1 MINFTYTC
9 VFSSCHLIFPSCQIP
24 TIDIDECTLGIS
36 NCGHSSMCLNTIGSF
51 SCHCANG
58 YIHNIS
64 SGCHA
69 MPNVCSDG
77 MICDKNAI
85 CKHIG
90 GPHVSNTIGVF
101 CVLILNLYTNF
112 KLNGFSAV
120 AKLGLVAMV
129 LCVHQ
134 TVI

>member
-1 MINFTYTC
+1 
-9 VFSSCHLIFPSCQIP
+9 
-24 TIDIDECTLGIS
+24 
-36 NCGHSSMCLNTIGSF
+36 
-51 SCHCANG
+51 
-58 YIHNIS
+58 
-64 SGCHA
+64 

-77 MICDKNAI
+77 IVCDKNAI

-120 AKLGLVAMV
+120 AKLGLAAMV
-129 LCVHQ
+129 LCVRQ